1 MVLFSTMK
9 CTTCKTCTTFKAHKQ
24 LLSRGQMISVK
35 TDKLN
40 TTQSCTQLRK
50 SVTTRGKFPHTQSKD
65 KQHIK
70 SMLLIMF

>member
-40 TTQSCTQLRK
+40 TTQSCKQLRK
-50 SVTTRGKFPHTQSKD
+50 SVTRGKSPHTQSKG

-70 SMLLIMF
+70 SMLLTMF